1 MAVTQRYLVIG
12 ANVRNATL
20 VRQTKKSF
28 KKEIEFTMPG
38 THEFFV
44 AKVEEEYVDGNGN
57 ILWNKMDLL

>member
-1 MAVTQRYLVIG
+1 MIG

-20 VRQTKKSF
+20 VRQTKKIF
-28 KKEIEFTMPG
+28 KKERESTMPG